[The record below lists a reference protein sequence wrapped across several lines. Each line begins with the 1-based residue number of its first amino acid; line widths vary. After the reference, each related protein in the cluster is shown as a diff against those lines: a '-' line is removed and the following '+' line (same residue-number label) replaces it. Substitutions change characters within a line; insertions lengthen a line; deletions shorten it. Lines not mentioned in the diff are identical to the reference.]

1 MARRSLC
8 IAFVTIISLV
18 HKVFSNN
25 GIFTYGVVNEYP
37 VEFDAIN
44 FVVNT
49 TQTLNSTSII
59 LKNANVPEKRNL
71 YKQASLFLDQNV
83 VALIEGS
90 NTKMCACALSEVT
103 GIPLIRLH
111 GDSRPSD
118 QCDKAIQMSAGYR
131 DYAHATLA
139 ILKTFHWESLAL
151 VFDESRLYE
160 AGYFY
165 AIAQRSNMTVN
176 LVQLSEQSNNES
188 PTSSILK
195 AMEEIE
201 NVEAEVILL
210 YTGTENIEL
219 MLQKKPCQDKNGY
232 KWIIQGKAP
241 FNLSSNWNNIVLAFK
256 LPVIHSSVAVPI
268 QNRSSKSSKELISI
282 VHDTFQVIN
291 DAVKMEPCSTMN
303 GSAITSKDTNAM
315 LTCMRKVNLDG
326 LTGAIHFNE
335 YGKRK
340 GIELEILNLRN
351 NSLVKI
357 GTWNSTK
364 GAVLFES
371 VIRNMEDPLSKGS
384 LEGRNL
390 RAVVVLDAPF
400 VIEKRLEDGSIKYT
414 GYCIDLLNEL
424 AKNLKFTYE
433 IYTSPDGL
441 YGAETENGTWN
452 GIVGELMNK
461 RADIAAAAI
470 TVTERREKVVDFTVP
485 YMYYTNEL
493 LIKETFSAGAIS
505 LFQFMLPFHRHVWI
519 STLASQVAIAI
530 AVFVINYFS
539 PYGYKDENGKGT
551 SEEFSFF
558 NSVWF
563 SLACMLQQGGDN
575 TPRSLSGRILTGCYW
590 FCILVWVSTYTANLA
605 AFFTVTNTDLPIN
618 NLEDIVQSSYHVAV
632 VDSSSTYEAFKTSQY
647 EPHRKIW
654 NRMSEEK
661 TIIQDTPAGIQLVR
675 DRDEFAFIGDGPI
688 LRLAA
693 IQPPCGLTTVPGLS
707 TAQAYSFALQANDTA
722 LKDFTLAILRLSE
735 NDFLDQLKREW
746 WELTN
751 ECPQKR
757 GTTLSRKRIDLRVM
771 LGVYVVMGVGI
782 FVAFMTLI
790 VEILWVN
797 KRFELL
803 N

>member
-232 KWIIQGKAP
+232 KWIIQGK
-241 FNLSSNWNNIVLAFK
+241 V
-256 LPVIHSSVAVPI
+256 
-268 QNRSSKSSKELISI
+268 
-282 VHDTFQVIN
+282 
-291 DAVKMEPCSTMN
+291 
-303 GSAITSKDTNAM
+303 
-315 LTCMRKVNLDG
+315 
-326 LTGAIHFNE
+326 
-335 YGKRK
+335 
-340 GIELEILNLRN
+340 
-351 NSLVKI
+351 
-357 GTWNSTK
+357 
-364 GAVLFES
+364 
-371 VIRNMEDPLSKGS
+371 
-384 LEGRNL
+384 
-390 RAVVVLDAPF
+390 
-400 VIEKRLEDGSIKYT
+400 
-414 GYCIDLLNEL
+414 
-424 AKNLKFTYE
+424 
-433 IYTSPDGL
+433 
-441 YGAETENGTWN
+441 
-452 GIVGELMNK
+452 
-461 RADIAAAAI
+461 
-470 TVTERREKVVDFTVP
+470 
-485 YMYYTNEL
+485 
-493 LIKETFSAGAIS
+493 
-505 LFQFMLPFHRHVWI
+505 
-519 STLASQVAIAI
+519 
-530 AVFVINYFS
+530 
-539 PYGYKDENGKGT
+539 
-551 SEEFSFF
+551 
-558 NSVWF
+558 
-563 SLACMLQQGGDN
+563 
-575 TPRSLSGRILTGCYW
+575 
-590 FCILVWVSTYTANLA
+590 
-605 AFFTVTNTDLPIN
+605 
-618 NLEDIVQSSYHVAV
+618 
-632 VDSSSTYEAFKTSQY
+632 
-647 EPHRKIW
+647 
-654 NRMSEEK
+654 
-661 TIIQDTPAGIQLVR
+661 
-675 DRDEFAFIGDGPI
+675 
-688 LRLAA
+688 
-693 IQPPCGLTTVPGLS
+693 
-707 TAQAYSFALQANDTA
+707 
-722 LKDFTLAILRLSE
+722 
-735 NDFLDQLKREW
+735 
-746 WELTN
+746 
-751 ECPQKR
+751 
-757 GTTLSRKRIDLRVM
+757 
-771 LGVYVVMGVGI
+771 
-782 FVAFMTLI
+782 
-790 VEILWVN
+790 
-797 KRFELL
+797 
-803 N
+803 